1 MNRVCEHH
9 ADAAIETASSRQPDI
24 NLLGFAVDGDLMER
38 TQGARADR
46 HIPAIA
52 LVDLI
57 RPQ

>member
-1 MNRVCEHH
+1 LEHH

-24 NLLGFAVDGDLMER
+24 NLLGFAVDGDLVER
-38 TQGARADR
+38 LEAHEPIR